1 MKTISIFNN
10 KGGVGKTTLTFH
22 LAYAL
27 SEVGKRTLIIDLD
40 PQCNLTILSMDPEE
54 LHKIWEIED
63 NFITDFES
71 AKNNVSSASFEKIIN
86 DTRSIHFLLKP
97 TEDGV
102 SEFSAISTPY
112 KLAENLDLIPG
123 RLTLHMYEETISN
136 RWSDA
141 YKGAPLAIR
150 TLTKIRALA
159 TQYADKFGYDIVIF
173 DTSPSLG
180 ILNKLIIS
188 TTDGFVI
195 PCMPDMFSLYGIR
208 NIGNSLKKWKG
219 EFDILYKVLT
229 PEKRSLFPVNYV
241 NLFGYTIYNA
251 KKYSG
256 KNNTWDL
263 AVSHYNYAA
272 KIPSTIEKYIDQE
285 IWDKVAHETLTQP
298 IGGTAVMHTH
308 NTLPNMAQKY
318 HVPIWKVPTYPSL
331 ETDDISTIA
340 GNRTV
345 YELTRSKYMQFA
357 KDFLS
362 RVGE

>member
-22 LAYAL
+22 LAHAL
-27 SEVGKRTLIIDLD
+27 SEIGKRVLIIDLD
-40 PQCNLTILSMDPEE
+40 PQCNLTILSMDSEV
-54 LHKIWEIED
+54 LHEIWEAED
-63 NFITDFES
+63 SFIDDFES
-71 AKNNVSSASFEKIIN
+71 ARSSVSSATFEKITN
-86 DTRSIHFLLKP
+86 ATRSIHFLLKP

-102 SEFSAISTPY
+102 SDFAAISAPY
-112 KLAENLDLIPG
+112 KLANNLDLIPG
-123 RLTLHMYEETISN
+123 RLTLHMYEETIAN

-141 YKGAPLAIR
+141 YQGAPLAIR
-150 TLTKIRALA
+150 TLTRIRALA
-159 TQYADKFGYDIVIF
+159 NQYAEKFGYDVVIF

-208 NIGNSLKKWKG
+208 NIGDALKKWKG
-219 EFDILYKVLT
+219 QFDTLYGLLT
-229 PEKRSLFPVNYV
+229 PEKRALFPTDFVH
-241 NLFGYTIYNA
+241 LLGYTIYNA
-251 KKYSG
+251 KKYAG
-256 KNNTWDL
+256 KNNNWDL
-263 AVSHYNYAA
+263 AVAHYNYAA
-272 KIPSTIEKYIDQE
+272 QIPTTIEKYVDKS
-285 IWDKVAHETLTQP
+285 IWDKLSHDTLKQP

-318 HVPIWKVPTYPSL
+318 HVPIWKVPAYHSL

-345 YELTRSKYMQFA
+345 YEMTRSKYVQFA
-357 KDFLS
+357 QDLLG
-362 RVGE
+362 RIGE

>member
-10 KGGVGKTTLTFH
+10 KGGVGKTTLTYH
-22 LAYAL
+22 LACAL
-27 SEVGKRTLIIDLD
+27 SEIGKRTLIIDLD
-40 PQCNLTILSMDPEE
+40 PQCNLTILSMDPEA
-54 LHKIWEIED
+54 LHQIWEVED
-63 NFITDFES
+63 DYIADFES
-71 AKNNVSSASFEKIIN
+71 AKNNTSSAHFEKITN
-86 DTRSIHFLLKP
+86 DARSIHFLLKP

-102 SEFSAISTPY
+102 SEYLATSRPY
-112 KLAENLDLIPG
+112 KLAKNLDLIPG
-123 RLTLHMYEETISN
+123 RLTLHMYEETIAN

-141 YKGAPLAIR
+141 YKGVPLAIR
-150 TLTKIRALA
+150 TLTKIRSLA
-159 TQYADKFGYDIVIF
+159 AQYTEKFGYDIVIF

-219 EFDILYKVLT
+219 EFDILYSVLT
-229 PEKRSLFPVNYV
+229 PEKRSLFPISFV
-241 NLFGYTIYNA
+241 NLLGYTIYNA

-256 KNNTWDL
+256 KNNSWDL

-272 KIPSTIEKYIDQE
+272 QIPSTIEKFIDSS
-285 IWDKVAHETLTQP
+285 IWQNLTHETLKQP
-298 IGGTAVMHTH
+298 IGGMAVMHSH

-318 HVPIWKVPTYPSL
+318 HVPIWKVPSYPTL

-340 GNRTV
+340 GNRTA
-345 YELTRSKYMQFA
+345 YELTRSKYVQFA
-357 KDFLS
+357 QDFLN
-362 RVGE
+362 RIGE

>member
-22 LAYAL
+22 LAHAL
-27 SEVGKRTLIIDLD
+27 SEIGKRVLIIDLD
-40 PQCNLTILSMDPEE
+40 PQCNLTILSMDSEV
-54 LHKIWEIED
+54 LHKIWEEED
-63 NFITDFES
+63 SFIDDFEAARNS
-71 AKNNVSSASFEKIIN
+71 VSTASFEKTTN
-86 DTRSIHFLLKP
+86 ATRSIHFLLKP

-102 SEFSAISTPY
+102 SDITAISAPY
-112 KLAENLDLIPG
+112 KLSNNLDLIPG
-123 RLTLHMYEETISN
+123 RLTLHKYEEKVAN

-141 YKGAPLAIR
+141 LQGDPLAIR

-159 TQYADKFGYDIVIF
+159 IQYAEKFGYDIVIF

-180 ILNKLIIS
+180 TLNKLIIS

-208 NIGNSLKKWKG
+208 NIGDSLKKWKNQ
-219 EFDILYKVLT
+219 FDVLYGLLT
-229 PEKRSLFPVNYV
+229 PEKRAMFPKDFVH
-241 NLFGYTIYNA
+241 LFGYTIYNA

-263 AVSHYNYAA
+263 AVAHYNYAEQ
-272 KIPSTIEKYIDQE
+272 IPSTIEKYIDKS
-285 IWDKVAHETLTQP
+285 IWDKLDDNTLKQP
-298 IGGTAVMHTH
+298 IGGTSVMHTH

-318 HVPIWKVPTYPSL
+318 HVPIWQVPFYPSL

-340 GNRTV
+340 GNRTT
-345 YELTRSKYMQFA
+345 YETTRAKYVQFA
-357 KDFLS
+357 QDMLS
-362 RVGE
+362 RIGG

>member
-22 LAYAL
+22 LAHAL
-27 SEVGKRTLIIDLD
+27 SEIGKRILIIDLD
-40 PQCNLTILSMDPEE
+40 PQCNLTILSMDSEV
-54 LHKIWEIED
+54 LHKIWEGED
-63 NFITDFES
+63 NFIADFES
-71 AKNNVSSASFEKIIN
+71 AKNSISSAIFEKMTN
-86 DTRSIHFLLKP
+86 DTRSVHFLLKP

-102 SEFSAISTPY
+102 SDITAISSPY
-112 KLAENLDLIPG
+112 KLTSNLDLIPG
-123 RLTLHMYEETISN
+123 RLTLHMYEETIAN

-141 YKGAPLAIR
+141 YQGAPLAIR

-159 TQYADKFGYDIVIF
+159 IQYAEKFGYDIVIF

-208 NIGNSLKKWKG
+208 NIGDSLKKWKG
-219 EFDILYKVLT
+219 QFDTLYSLLT
-229 PEKRSLFPVNYV
+229 PEKRSLFPKDFVH
-241 NLFGYTIYNA
+241 LLGYTIYNA

-256 KNNTWDL
+256 KNNNWDL

-272 KIPSTIEKYIDQE
+272 QIPTTIEKYVDQT
-285 IWDKVAHETLTQP
+285 IWDKLSHDTLKRP

-318 HVPIWKVPTYPSL
+318 HVPIWKVPTYSSL

-345 YELTRSKYMQFA
+345 YELTRSKYVQFA
-357 KDFLS
+357 QDLLS
-362 RVGE
+362 RIEG